1 MELASPKIKNFLIF
15 QKGTFLAQKTKT
27 SYPLLAF
34 QDD

>member
-1 MELASPKIKNFLIF
+1 MELSSPKIKKLLTF
-15 QKGTFLAQKTKT
+15 QKGTFRAQKTKT